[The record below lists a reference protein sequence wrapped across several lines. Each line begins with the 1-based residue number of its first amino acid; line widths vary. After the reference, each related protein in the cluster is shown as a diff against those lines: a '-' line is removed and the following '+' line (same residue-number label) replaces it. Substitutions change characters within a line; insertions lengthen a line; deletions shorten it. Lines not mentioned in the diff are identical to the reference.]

1 MNNSN
6 FDELL
11 LSAEKPSRYIGA
23 EVNAASKLGE
33 DTAEAWE
40 ILVTGSVKNMCSM
53 ENIFFEKLDE
63 APAGA
68 DEAFRIL
75 LNK

>member
-23 EVNAASKLGE
+23 EVNAVHKDNAEVRFLLLGHHFHS
-33 DTAEAWE
+33 
-40 ILVTGSVKNMCSM
+40 ILSHDVV
-53 ENIFFEKLDE
+53 
-63 APAGA
+63 
-68 DEAFRIL
+68 
-75 LNK
+75 